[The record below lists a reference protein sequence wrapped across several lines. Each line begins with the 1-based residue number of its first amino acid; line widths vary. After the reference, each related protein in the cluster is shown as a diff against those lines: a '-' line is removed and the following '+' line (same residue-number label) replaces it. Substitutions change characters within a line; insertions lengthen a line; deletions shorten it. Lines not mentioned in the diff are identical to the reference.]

1 MKNRLY
7 VHLLISLGLWWML
20 PSCQSPVS
28 QAWNAFVKCASNDCV
43 AEALAV
49 KDALLKDP
57 KAMLTQFD
65 KTYAKGEDHVVGWLH
80 ILQDSVLGNPAYET
94 EAVPNDLRQA
104 LINSLTS
111 WENDPKL
118 GEMARSIL
126 SFLRE
131 GAQKEAFETEELMP
145 VTGTYAYELPDN
157 QGTGS
162 LEVSRAS
169 SEAIRFKLLIVGGAP
184 AFNHGLLEGEARLTA
199 PNVYEY
205 ATKQYGGPC
214 RISFTFRYEEVEA
227 YLEEGNAANCGLGN
241 GISVD
246 QKLARKSFDDPFL
259 QGKDAQVA
267 KNLQGEWVAVDD
279 PQSSIVMKDGSF
291 FYFYG
296 TEPQGSFP
304 YQYYPKCPGECA
316 APAATPC
323 VSVIGQDI
331 LCYAVVKADGQNL
344 ELSLISGAGK
354 TLVYKRK

>member
-7 VHLLISLGLWWML
+7 LYLLIGLGLWWTL
-20 PSCQSPVS
+20 PSCQSPAAK
-28 QAWNAFVKCASNDCV
+28 AWNAFVKCAGNACV

-65 KTYAKGEDHVVGWLH
+65 KTYTKGEDHVVGWLY
-80 ILQDSVLGNPAYET
+80 ILQDSVLNNPAYQT
-94 EAVPNDLRQA
+94 EAVRNDLRQA
-104 LINSLTS
+104 LTNTLAA

-118 GEMARSIL
+118 GEMARSAL

-131 GAQKEAFETEELMP
+131 GAQEEMPETEELMP
-145 VTGTYAYELPDN
+145 VTGTYSYELPNN

-162 LEVSRAS
+162 LEVSRVS
-169 SEAIRFKLLIVGGAP
+169 SEVIRFKMLVVGGGP
-184 AFNHGLLEGEARLTA
+184 AFNQGLLEGQAQLTA

-227 YLEEGNAANCGLGN
+227 YLEEGNAANCGFGQ
-241 GISVD
+241 GINLD
-246 QKLARKSFDDPFL
+246 NKFARKSFDDPFL
-259 QGKDAQVA
+259 QGKDAQTA

-279 PQSSIVMKDGSF
+279 PQSTIALKDGSF

-304 YQYYPKCPGECA
+304 YQYYPQCPGECA
-316 APAATPC
+316 APAPVPC
-323 VSVIGQDI
+323 ISVIGQDI
-331 LCYAVVKADGQNL
+331 LCYAVVKANGQEL
-344 ELSLISGAGK
+344 ELSLIGGAGK
-354 TLVYKRK
+354 TLAYKRK